1 MINFHQILVHEKEEL
16 PRETWEG
23 SDFMKYHV
31 KVYIIKVE
39 IDSKDKHV
47 LTEPL
52 CATSENYI
60 CVRT

>member
-1 MINFHQILVHEKEEL
+1 MINFHQVLAQENEEL
-16 PRETWEG
+16 AFETWEG
-23 SDFMKYHV
+23 TDFMKYYFEVCIV
-31 KVYIIKVE
+31 KVE
-39 IDSKDKHV
+39 TDSIDNHI